1 MIAKKAKEP
10 GLLWRCQLIND
21 KIKIFLADD
30 HKILRESLIM
40 LLGQESEIEVVGEAQ
55 DGIAVEEEVLRKTVD
70 VLILDISMPKR
81 SGIDVA
87 KNLVRQ
93 LPDLKIIFLT
103 MHKSEEILAE
113 AFMNGAKGYVLK
125 ENAFEELIKAIHA
138 VVENKVYVSSLLA
151 PTLLHGFL
159 ENEKKGNALSVR
171 EREVL
176 KLIAEGYSN
185 KEISNMLMIS
195 IKTVETHR
203 ASIMRKNNFRNITEL
218 VLYAARN
225 HMIEI

>member
-1 MIAKKAKEP
+1 M
-10 GLLWRCQLIND
+10 IND

-40 LLGQESEIEVVGEAQ
+40 LLGQESDIEVIGEAQ
-55 DGIAVEEEVLRKTVD
+55 DGIAVEEEVLRKTVE

-87 KNLVRQ
+87 KNLLRQ
-93 LPDLKIIFLT
+93 QPDLKIIFLT

>member
-1 MIAKKAKEP
+1 M
-10 GLLWRCQLIND
+10 IND

-40 LLGQESEIEVVGEAQ
+40 LLGQESDIEVVGEAQ

>member
-1 MIAKKAKEP
+1 M
-10 GLLWRCQLIND
+10 IND

-40 LLGQESEIEVVGEAQ
+40 LLGQESDIEVVGEAQ
-55 DGIAVEEEVLRKTVD
+55 DGIAAEEEVMKKDVD

-81 SGIDVA
+81 SGTDVA
-87 KNLVRQ
+87 KNLRQ

-125 ENAFEELIKAIHA
+125 ENAFEELIKAIHS
-138 VVENKVYVSSLLA
+138 VMENKIYVSSLLA

-159 ENEKKGNALSVR
+159 ENEKKENALSIR

-203 ASIMRKNNFRNITEL
+203 ASIMRKNNFKNITEL

-225 HMIEI
+225 HLIEI

>member
-1 MIAKKAKEP
+1 M
-10 GLLWRCQLIND
+10 IND

-40 LLGQESEIEVVGEAQ
+40 LLGQESDIEVVGEAQ
-55 DGIAVEEEVLRKTVD
+55 DGIAVEEEVVKKTVD

-81 SGIDVA
+81 SGTDVA
-87 KNLVRQ
+87 KNLLRQ

-103 MHKSEEILAE
+103 MHKSEELLAE
-113 AFMNGAKGYVLK
+113 AFINGAKGYVLK

-138 VVENKVYVSSLLA
+138 VMENKVYVSSLLA

-195 IKTVETHR
+195 VKTVETHR
-203 ASIMRKNNFRNITEL
+203 ASIMRKNNFKNITEL

-225 HMIEI
+225 HLIEI

>member
-1 MIAKKAKEP
+1 
-10 GLLWRCQLIND
+10 
-21 KIKIFLADD
+21 
-30 HKILRESLIM
+30 M
-40 LLGQESEIEVVGEAQ
+40 LLGQESDIEVVGEAQ